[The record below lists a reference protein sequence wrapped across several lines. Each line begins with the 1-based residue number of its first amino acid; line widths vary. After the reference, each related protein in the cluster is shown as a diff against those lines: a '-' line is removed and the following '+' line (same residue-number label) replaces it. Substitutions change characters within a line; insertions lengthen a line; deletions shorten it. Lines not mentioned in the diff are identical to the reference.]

1 VRITPVSPE
10 RLVEEVTDLVDSAGA
25 GARTRVAVDGAPP
38 TRPEELATAV
48 AARLRARGRP
58 ALVVVAADFLR
69 PASLR
74 LELGRTDPDAF
85 LDGWL
90 DVAGLRREVLDPAGP
105 RGSGRLLPRLWDA
118 AADRAH
124 RDDYVTLREGG
135 VLLLAGALLLGRGL
149 EFELTVHLRMSEA
162 ALRRRL
168 DAAERW
174 TLPAYARYDAE
185 RNPADDAD
193 LLVLADHPERP
204 AVRRRDV
211 PGHER

>member
-10 RLVEEVTDLVDSAGA
+10 RLVEEVTDLVTAHSG
-25 GARTRVAVDGAPP
+25 RTRVAVDGAPP
-38 TRPEELATAV
+38 TRPDELAAAV

-58 ALVVVAADFLR
+58 ALVVAAADFLR

-90 DVAGLRREVLDPAGP
+90 DVGGLRREVLDPAGP
-105 RGSGRLLPRLWDA
+105 RGSGRVLPRLWDA

-124 RDDYVTLREGG
+124 RDDYTALPEGG

-149 EFELTVHLRMSEA
+149 KFELTVHLRMGAA

-168 DAAERW
+168 DEAERW
-174 TLPAYARYDAE
+174 TLPAYARYEAE

-193 LLVLADHPERP
+193 LLVLADHPERQ
-204 AVRRRDV
+204 AVRKRDV
-211 PGHER
+211 PG